1 MKNRVVLS
9 TVAGSLLLA
18 TPVIAADVPAP
29 VPLSVAD
36 AWWVFHGEFEAG
48 GRFFL
53 NNPQKD
59 GIKSQNG
66 QALGKYYEYSDIK
79 PGPFLNAWLN
89 GQTKDGLYN
98 FNVWGDNVGYNDQ
111 RYEVDW
117 SKAGE
122 HYFDAIWDQTPHVYS
137 TNARDDL
144 QRSWRA
150 CPCSA
155 ARTVKPAVHRCRM
168 HEGRRQRSLAAA
180 PVVTPPPRNEPRSS
194 AI

>member
-1 MKNRVVLS
+1 MKKVIVLS

-18 TPVIAADVPAP
+18 ATMLPAAAGDVAAPASSM
-29 VPLSVAD
+29 SVAD
-36 AWWVFHGEFEAG
+36 TWWVFHGEVEAG

-59 GIKSQNG
+59 GIKSQGG

-79 PGPFLNAWLN
+79 PGPFGQFWLN

-111 RYEVDW
+111 RYEADV

-122 HYFDAIWDQTPHVYS
+122 HYFDVIWDQTPHVYS
-137 TNARDDL
+137 TNALTLYSGLGGPALVLPPGLSNTLFD
-144 QRSWRA
+144 
-150 CPCSA
+150 A
-155 ARTVKPAVHRCRM
+155 AGCTRVGGQVQPGGCYK
-168 HEGRRQRSLAAA
+168 RQR
-180 PVVTPPPRNEPRSS
+180 
-194 AI
+194 